1 MHWIWFPQVHKHT
14 CVCLFLFKFGVNVLL
29 NKWLLTLALPEQWLF
44 QIFTSSLLDHPQC
57 PVDCLPWR
65 GRTFLSWA
73 SMMMGWK
80 SGEARM
86 WRYHSVWVTQ
96 LCNDYGCGY
105 ENCFACSGLVA
116 VLCNKLMQLFQ
127 FGSVCRTSSI
137 LWNHHVRNIQV
148 KFGFELTL
156 SLPKYCECCSCFFPL
171 IVWRKGP
178 GNQKHSFWVL
188 CYILACIKSA
198 ISSVTSYNIL

>member
-1 MHWIWFPQVHKHT
+1 MHCWTSDPWHWHYQSNDCFRY
-14 CVCLFLFKFGVNVLL
+14 
-29 NKWLLTLALPEQWLF
+29 LPP
-44 QIFTSSLLDHPQC
+44 TSSLLDHPQC
-57 PVDCLPWR
+57 LVDCLPWR

-96 LCNDYGCGY
+96 LCTDCGCGY

-116 VLCNKLMQLFQ
+116 VLCMLTVAQVCNKLMQLFQ
-127 FGSVCRTSSI
+127 FGSVSKTSSV

-148 KFGFELTL
+148 EFGFGLK
-156 SLPKYCECCSCFFPL
+156 PFPCQS
-171 IVWRKGP
+171 IVDVAAA
-178 GNQKHSFWVL
+178 SFCW
-188 CYILACIKSA
+188 
-198 ISSVTSYNIL
+198 